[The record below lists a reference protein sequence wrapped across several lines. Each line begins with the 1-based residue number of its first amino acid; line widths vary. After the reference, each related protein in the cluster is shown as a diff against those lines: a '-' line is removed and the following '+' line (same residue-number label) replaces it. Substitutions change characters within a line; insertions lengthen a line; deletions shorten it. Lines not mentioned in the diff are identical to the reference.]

1 MAESWIQCLSELGK
15 EALEGDRGRERE
27 RRGGRERKGQDTR
40 AVGSSSGP
48 SQGGEMA
55 PTSPLNDSTGIC
67 QFGERKLLKGPLK
80 LLAKSNCCTVLFSMG
95 PDSSHRFLFYDSLY
109 QTTGA
114 PHLCPASV
122 SKVRSWKVGRWLSRE
137 VCILSIFCCTG
148 NTSFRA
154 PARESDTLRLKS
166 SSALL

>member
-15 EALEGDRGRERE
+15 EALEGDRRERE

-40 AVGSSSGP
+40 AVGSSSGL

-55 PTSPLNDSTGIC
+55 PTPPTPNDSTGIC
-67 QFGERKLLKGPLK
+67 QFGERKLLKETLK
-80 LLAKSNCCTVLFSMG
+80 LLAKSNYCTVLFSMG

-122 SKVRSWKVGRWLSRE
+122 SKVRAWKVRQWLPRE
-137 VCILSIFCCTG
+137 VCIPNIFCCTG

-166 SSALL
+166 SSAL